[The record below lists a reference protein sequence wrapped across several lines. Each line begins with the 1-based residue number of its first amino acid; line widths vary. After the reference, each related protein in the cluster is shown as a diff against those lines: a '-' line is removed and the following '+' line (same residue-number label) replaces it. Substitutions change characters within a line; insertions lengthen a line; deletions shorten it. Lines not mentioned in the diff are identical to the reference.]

1 MLGFR
6 EVWCCDFEFGIGQ
19 NGIPSVVCMV
29 AREFHTGKEIRL
41 SRQQLYNLSKPPFD
55 TGPNS
60 LFVTYSA
67 GAEISCF
74 IALNWPIPLNILD
87 LYAEYLALTNGRRDK
102 KAGTSLLCAMEHYGL
117 GHLAPAEKNAM
128 RALATRGGPWTSQ
141 EMAGLLDYCAED
153 VDALCRLLPPMAAE
167 LALRPAPEW
176 LFRGRAMAAMQC
188 IEMNGIPLDAPMLE
202 EICAHRLDIIARLT
216 GKLEARYGYGIWQG
230 THWRQGAFREW
241 TRKVGLKW
249 PSTSSGLPATNDRT
263 FRRMI
268 LSHPRIPLQPLH
280 ECRRSV
286 ELLSK
291 FEIAID
297 ADGRSRCWLAPYR
310 SESGRNQP
318 SNSRFVFGAPSWMR
332 HLIKPPPGWGVAYV
346 DWSAQEIAI
355 AAGLS
360 GDEHLI
366 ADYATGDI
374 YLNLAIRLGLAPSG
388 ATKTTHPEPRA
399 RCKVV
404 MLATNYGQ
412 SEFGLARTLDISR
425 EEARDF
431 LAGLSRAYPQFNAW
445 KQSIVNA
452 SARPTTFYTQLG
464 WPWWSGHCENKRTVM
479 NHPAQSNGSDMMRLA
494 AVAAVEAGIELCA
507 PVHDA
512 FLIAAPVERLDQDIE
527 AMICIMHKAGKRICG
542 IPVRAACETIVKWPD
557 RFIPEKGQETWAR
570 VQEIL
575 HEIGRTSER
584 SDIYATA

>member
-6 EVWCCDFEFGIGQ
+6 EVWCCDFEFGSGQ

-29 AREFHTGKEIRL
+29 AREFITGKKIRL
-41 SRQQLYNLSKPPFD
+41 WRHQLYSLSKAPFD

-60 LFVTYSA
+60 LFVAYSA

-74 IALNWPIPLNILD
+74 IALHWSIPLNILD
-87 LYAEYLALTNGRRDK
+87 LYTEYLAFTNGRRDK
-102 KAGTSLLCAMEHYGL
+102 KSGTSLLCAMEHYRL
-117 GHLAPAEKNAM
+117 GHLTPAEKDAM
-128 RALATRGGPWTSQ
+128 RALAMRSGPWTRQ
-141 EMAGLLDYCAED
+141 ETASLLDYCAED

-202 EICAHRLDIIARLT
+202 EICTRRLDIIARLT
-216 GKLEARYGYGIWQG
+216 GQLEARYGYGIWQG
-230 THWRQGAFREW
+230 THWRHGAFREW

-249 PSTSSGLPATNDRT
+249 PSTSSGLPTTDDRT

-280 ECRRSV
+280 ECCRSV

-291 FEIAID
+291 FEIAVD
-297 ADGRSRCWLAPYR
+297 ADGRSRCWLAPFR

-360 GDEHLI
+360 GDEHLL

-374 YLNLAIRLGLAPSG
+374 YLNLAIRLGLAPAG
-388 ATKTTHPEPRA
+388 ASKATHPEPRA

-412 SEFGLARTLDISR
+412 TEFGLARTLDIGR
-425 EEARDF
+425 EEARELLRG
-431 LAGLSRAYPQFNAW
+431 LAHAYPRFNAW

-452 SARPTTFYTQLG
+452 SARPTTYYTRLG
-464 WPWWSGHCENKRTVM
+464 WPWWSGHCRNKRTVM

-494 AVAAVEAGIELCA
+494 AVAAVEAGIKVCA

-512 FLIAAPVERLDQDIE
+512 FLIAAPVERLEEDVEQ
-527 AMICIMHKAGKRICG
+527 MIAIMRKAGERICG
-542 IPVRAACETIVKWPD
+542 IPC
-557 RFIPEKGQETWAR
+557 AR
-570 VQEIL
+570 PARRLSDGPIASF
-575 HEIGRTSER
+575 RTEAKR
-584 SDIYATA
+584 PG